1 MIERIEQLRAQA
13 QQQIEAA
20 SSSEAVQELRVR
32 YLGRKAELPQLLRG
46 VAGLAPEQ
54 RSAVGKA
61 ANEARRAL
69 EELIERRARAL
80 AADELGERLRADAVD
95 VTLPGTPPQPVG
107 RLHVITATMR
117 ELEDIFLGLG
127 FTVLDGQ
134 EVETVH
140 YNFDALN
147 HSPTHPARALTDT
160 FYLQRPGADAAPP
173 RAGERPARAEAP
185 HEDGGMRLGAP
196 EDVVLRTHTS
206 PMQIRAMEAHPPPL
220 YVVIPG
226 RVYRPDSDATHTP
239 QFHQVEGL
247 AVDEDITLAD
257 LKGTLLA
264 FARSVFGDE
273 RDVRLRPHF
282 FPFTEPS
289 VEVDVSCFHCAG
301 DGFMRDGSRCPLCK
315 GEGWL
320 EVLGAGEV
328 DPNVY
333 SYVPTSE
340 RNAPGYDP
348 EQVQGYAWGMGVERI
363 AMLKHGIPDLRL
375 YFENDLRFLEQLA

>member
-13 QQQIEAA
+13 EVEISEAD
-20 SSSEAVQELRVR
+20 SSEALEGLRVG

-46 VAGLAPEQ
+46 VAELEPAQ
-54 RSAVGKA
+54 RGAVGKA
-61 ANEARRAL
+61 ANHARQALEALIEARAAQLGAAEL
-69 EELIERRARAL
+69 ERGLQDDR
-80 AADELGERLRADAVD
+80 VD
-95 VTLPGTPPQPVG
+95 VTLPGAPPQRIG
-107 RLHVITATMR
+107 RLHVLTATMR

-127 FTVLDGQ
+127 FTVMEGP

-147 HSPTHPARALTDT
+147 HSPTHPARARTDT
-160 FYLQRPGADAAPP
+160 FYVQSSD
-173 RAGERPARAEAP
+173 GEPTRT
-185 HEDGGMRLGAP
+185 GGENL
-196 EDVVLRTHTS
+196 VLRTHTS
-206 PMQIRAMEAHPPPL
+206 PMQVRAMEANPPPL

-257 LKGTLLA
+257 LNGTLLA
-264 FARSVFGDE
+264 FARAVFGEE

-289 VEVDVSCFHCAG
+289 VEVDVSCFHC
-301 DGFMRDGSRCPLCK
+301 DGKGFLESEPAHPRCYLCK

-333 SYVPTSE
+333 SYVPTTE
-340 RNAPGYDP
+340 ANAPGYDP
-348 EQVQGYAWGMGVERI
+348 EKVQGFAWGMGVERI

-375 YFENDLRFLEQLA
+375 YYENDLRFLEQF

>member
-1 MIERIEQLRAQA
+1 MIERIEELRTQA
-13 QQQIEAA
+13 RGEIEAA
-20 SSSEAVQELRVR
+20 ASSEAVEELRVR

-46 VAGLAPEQ
+46 VAGLDPGERAT
-54 RSAVGKA
+54 VGKA
-61 ANEARRAL
+61 ANDARKALEGLIEARAAQL
-69 EELIERRARAL
+69 DASEL
-80 AADELGERLRADAVD
+80 DERLKVDRVD
-95 VTLPGTPPQPVG
+95 VTLPGTPAQPVG
-107 RLHVITATMR
+107 RLHVLTATMR

-147 HSPTHPARALTDT
+147 HAPTHPARAKTDT
-160 FYLQRPGADAAPP
+160 FYVHRPGA
-173 RAGERPARAEAP
+173 GEGDSVHA
-185 HEDGGMRLGAP
+185 DGGLRLGAP
-196 EDVVLRTHTS
+196 EDLVLRTHTS
-206 PMQIRAMEAHPPPL
+206 PMQIRAMEAHAPPL

-239 QFHQVEGL
+239 QFHQIEGL

-264 FARSVFGDE
+264 FAKTVFGEE
-273 RDVRLRPHF
+273 REVRLRPHF

-289 VEVDVSCFHCAG
+289 VEVDVSCFHCSG
-301 DGFMRDGSRCPLCK
+301 KGFMGDGSRCPLCK

-333 SYVPTSE
+333 SYVPTTE
-340 RNAPGYDP
+340 ANAPGYDP
-348 EQVQGYAWGMGVERI
+348 EKVQGFAWGMGVERI

-375 YFENDLRFLEQLA
+375 YYENDLRFLEQFG

>member
-1 MIERIEQLRAQA
+1 MIERIEELSAQA
-13 QQQIEAA
+13 QQEIEAA
-20 SSSEAVQELRVR
+20 SSSEAVEQLRVR
-32 YLGRKAELPQLLRG
+32 YLGRKAELPQMLRG
-46 VAGLAPEQ
+46 VAALEPEQ
-54 RSAVGKA
+54 RGLVGKA
-61 ANEARRAL
+61 ANETRRAL
-69 EELIERRARAL
+69 EQLIEQRAALLDASELDVRL
-80 AADELGERLRADAVD
+80 AADRLD

-107 RLHVITATMR
+107 RLHVLTATMR

-127 FTVLDGQ
+127 FTVLEGQ

-147 HSPTHPARALTDT
+147 HSPTHPARAKTDT
-160 FYLQRPGADAAPP
+160 FYVRRSAGIVEGQADARTGPVESD
-173 RAGERPARAEAP
+173 RGS
-185 HEDGGMRLGAP
+185 RLGEP
-196 EDVVLRTHTS
+196 DDLVLRTHTS

-264 FARSVFGDE
+264 FARTVFGDE

-289 VEVDVSCFHCAG
+289 VEVDVSCFHCSG
-301 DGFMRDGSRCPLCK
+301 KGFMGDGSRCPLCK

-333 SYVPTSE
+333 SYVPTTEANS
-340 RNAPGYDP
+340 PGYDP
-348 EQVQGYAWGMGVERI
+348 EKVQGYAWGMGVERI

-375 YFENDLRFLEQLA
+375 YYENDLRFLEQFG